1 VAAHSG
7 TPATPGRR
15 GLGGWLRD
23 RRLRTK
29 VLLPVVVAAAGAV
42 VLSWTG
48 ISALRVTSH
57 SATEIYAHAAVPLA
71 DLARMRDGE
80 GDARVQ
86 VRDYVLGAPGSGRDS
101 LRGDIQATDKA
112 IDESLAGYAA
122 DHGGVLDADRAALVK
137 QVQAGI
143 ATWRQVRDSQIL
155 PAADR
160 NDMAAVADALSGA
173 LSKADDAFAGPLDSL
188 FTAETEA
195 AAAQAAT
202 ARQDASTQQSVMIW
216 VTIVAL
222 ILAVLIGLVVVRAI
236 TAPVLRV
243 KAVLVGLASGDLT
256 GEAYVDSR
264 DEIGQ
269 MASALAMAGASLR
282 DTIATMDRSAV
293 RLTDAADH
301 LSAGNGRIG
310 QQVSESA
317 TQATLVAAAADT
329 VSANTHALADSAGQM
344 QAAISEIATNAEQ
357 ASQVAGEAMTTVQS
371 ATATIDELG
380 RSSAGIGEILKVISA
395 IAQQTNLLALNATI
409 EAARAG
415 EAGKGFAVVAH
426 EVKELAAQTASATGD
441 IARRAEAIQTSG
453 AQANTTVSGVR
464 QIIERIN
471 EFQATIA
478 AAVEQQ
484 SATTAE
490 MQRNVNEAAAS
501 SSEIAANVSTMAA
514 SAQASKNG
522 VDGSQETVATLTE
535 LAVELRQQV
544 GRFRFQ

>member
-1 VAAHSG
+1 MAARSG
-7 TPATPGRR
+7 TPATSGRR

-29 VLLPVVVAAAGAV
+29 VLLPVVVAAVGAV

-48 ISALRVTSH
+48 ISALRATSR

-71 DLARMRDGE
+71 DLAQIRDGE

-101 LRGDIQATDKA
+101 LRGGIQDTDKA

-188 FTAETEA
+188 FTAETAA

-344 QAAISEIATNAEQ
+344 QVAIAEIANNAEQ

-501 SSEIAANVSTMAA
+501 STEIAANVSTMAA